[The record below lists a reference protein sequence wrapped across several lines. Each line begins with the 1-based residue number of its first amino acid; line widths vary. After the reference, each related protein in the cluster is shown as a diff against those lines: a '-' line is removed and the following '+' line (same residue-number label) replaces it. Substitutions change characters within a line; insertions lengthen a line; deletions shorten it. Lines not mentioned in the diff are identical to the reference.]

1 MVGIICHFVENRQ
14 GLGRLAQTCKIFCSG
29 IKWAKHDG
37 TLWRAMFDK
46 ESTGQSIASLGGGG
60 EQMMGDLLQAP
71 CAVAIRSAAPGVR
84 PSSQSN
90 IHRFLGRTDDK
101 FLPLT
106 WREKC
111 RRLIILG

>member
-1 MVGIICHFVENRQ
+1 
-14 GLGRLAQTCKIFCSG
+14 
-29 IKWAKHDG
+29 
-37 TLWRAMFDK
+37 
-46 ESTGQSIASLGGGG
+46 
-60 EQMMGDLLQAP
+60 MMGDLLQAP